1 MTVNETMGN
10 NLIAIDKGIYDSLEE
25 ELVKLREKI
34 VDLENKLCHQDTEF
48 QALADN
54 VPGMI
59 YKFQLGK
66 DGTMSFP
73 YVSSKCRDFYELE
86 PQEVNQ
92 NPQLLFDMVHEDD
105 LNQLQDAINI
115 SAQYEQK
122 WESEWRIITPS
133 GKTKWLYGVSQPV
146 TQASGDIVWDG
157 CVIDISQRILATQNL
172 KQREAL
178 LEGMKNATSCLLNN
192 QDYNKSINTALAE
205 IGKATAT
212 DRIYIFQN
220 RFQPLTEE
228 LFLSQSWEWVND
240 GINSEIDYP
249 LLKNLSYDNF
259 PPLWYE
265 QLKTGKSII
274 TIEDESQL
282 QGSRSIFVI
291 PIQVKGKWWG
301 FIGFEDY
308 TFLHQWSD
316 AQKSILQAFSLNLS
330 SAISQR
336 LDASRIATYES
347 EYELKKFNQELERR
361 VEEKALLSFQS
372 EARLERLAANVPGML
387 YQYQLYNNGDV
398 RISYVSDGCHD
409 LLGVKP
415 EQMRRNP
422 DIIYQIIHPDD
433 VVDFDKSLEDSVQNL
448 KNWEHELRII
458 TPSGKQKW
466 LQGFARLEKQ
476 LDNSIFWDGCL
487 IDITERK
494 AVEAI
499 SREQEQFL
507 QSVYDGAE
515 QIIFVVDVLEDNN
528 FFHQGWNSA
537 CERAI
542 GVKSEDVKGKP
553 LSEIFGEIE
562 GKQVHQRYQSCVEA
576 KIPITYEECL
586 DFDGNPSWW
595 LTTLNPLKNA
605 DDKIYRLVGTTSEI
619 TQFKKAE
626 QVIRSSEQNLRTLL
640 DSVYDA
646 IIIHDLDGNILN
658 VNEQML
664 RMYEV
669 NRSEVTQMSI
679 VKDFSSSDNP
689 HEQFPPI
696 FEEVM
701 KGNPQLFEWKA
712 KRPHD
717 NSTFDVE
724 VFLRKVTLNSQ
735 DIILANVRD
744 ITERKKVEAEIQA
757 KQHFIQRITD
767 SSPNTIYI
775 YDLEKQQ
782 NIYTNHEIAT
792 ILGYSSQQ
800 IREMGNNLLPT
811 VIHPEDFPKVL
822 SGFQQIATAE
832 DGEIYE
838 AEYRVK
844 QADGKYRWLY
854 DRNTVFNRNQDG
866 EVTQYLGVA
875 TDITER
881 KLAEIELQNTLHEL
895 KTTQAQVIQSEKM
908 SSLGQMVA
916 GVAHEINN
924 PVNFIHGNL
933 TPASQYAQD
942 VLNLLELY
950 QQHYP
955 NPPEEILEVI
965 ETIDL
970 EFLKQDFIKI
980 LDSMKQGTQR
990 IREIVLSLRNFSRLD
1005 EAQFKAVDI
1014 HEGIDSTLM
1023 ILQNRLKAK
1032 PNFPEIQ
1039 IIKNYSSL
1047 PPVDCFPSQLNQV
1060 LMNILANAIDALE
1073 SQKSL
1078 STPQIQIHTKL
1089 IDNNHIAIHI
1099 SDNGSG
1105 IPPEIQSKL
1114 FDPFFTTKEVGKG
1127 TGLGLSISYQI
1138 VVNKHGGNLSCKS
1151 IPGEGTEFI
1160 ILIPVNQTHN

>member
-1 MTVNETMGN
+1 MAN
-10 NLIAIDKGIYDSLEE
+10 NLITIDTRIYESLKGELVRLRERVSDLEE
-25 ELVKLREKI
+25 
-34 VDLENKLCHQDTEF
+34 KLCQQEVEF
-48 QALADN
+48 RYAADN

-59 YKFQLGK
+59 YKFQLDK

-73 YVSSKCRDFYELE
+73 YVSSRCWEFYELE
-86 PQEVNQ
+86 PEEVKQ
-92 NPQLLFDMVHEDD
+92 NPQLLFEMIHDD
-105 LNQLQDAINI
+105 DFLRLQETINI
-115 SAQYEQK
+115 SAQTLQK

-133 GKTKWLYGVSQPV
+133 GKQKWLYGVSQPV
-146 TQASGDIVWDG
+146 LQPGGDIIWDG

-172 KQREAL
+172 KQREGL
-178 LEGMKNATSCLLNN
+178 LDGIAKSTSCLLTT
-192 QDYNKSINTALAE
+192 QDYDKSINTALAE
-205 IGKATAT
+205 LGKTT
-212 DRIYIFQN
+212 ESDRIYIFQN
-220 RFQPLTEE
+220 LSQPLTKE
-228 LFLSQSWEWVND
+228 LFLSQRWEWVKD
-240 GINSEIDYP
+240 GVNSEQDYP
-249 LLKNLSYDNF
+249 LLQNLSYNDF
-259 PPLWYE
+259 SPLWYE
-265 QLKTGKSII
+265 QLRYGESII
-274 TIEDESQL
+274 SVEDETQF

-308 TFLHQWSD
+308 TSLRQWSD
-316 AQKSILQAFSLNLS
+316 AEKSILQAFAINLGG
-330 SAISQR
+330 AIAQHE
-336 LDASRIATYES
+336 TECQ
-347 EYELKKFNQELERR
+347 LKKLNHELERR
-361 VEEKALLSFQS
+361 VEERASDLAETETRFK
-372 EARLERLAANVPGML
+372 RLAANVPGML
-387 YQYQLYNNGDV
+387 YQYQIFDNGDV
-398 RISYVSDGCHD
+398 RFSYVSDGCRE
-409 LLGVKP
+409 LFGVQP
-415 EQMRRNP
+415 EQIRRNP
-422 DIIYQIIHPDD
+422 DIIPQMTHPDD
-433 VVDFDKSLEDSVQNL
+433 VAGLNQSMADCAKSLN
-448 KNWEHELRII
+448 NWEYEWRII
-458 TPSGKQKW
+458 TPYKELKW
-466 LQGFARLEKQ
+466 LQGFSRLEKQ
-476 LDNSIFWDGCL
+476 PDGTIFSDGCI

-494 AVEAI
+494 LVEEI

-507 QSVYDGAE
+507 RSVYDGSE
-515 QIIFVVDVLEDNN
+515 HVIFVVDVLEDND
-528 FFHQGWNSA
+528 FVLQGWNFA
-537 CERAI
+537 CERGTGI
-542 GVKSEDVKGKP
+542 KSEDIKGKP
-553 LSEIFGEIE
+553 LEELFGEVK
-562 GKQVHQRYQSCVEA
+562 GKEVRQNYRRCVEA
-576 KIPITYEECL
+576 NTPITYEERL
-586 DFDGNPSWW
+586 DFDQNPKWW
-595 LTTLNPLKNA
+595 LTTLNPLKDINGR
-605 DDKIYRLVGTTSEI
+605 IYRLVGTTFNI
-619 TQFKKAE
+619 TQQKQAE

-646 IIIHDLDGNILN
+646 IFIQDLDANILD
-658 VNEQML
+658 VNEQVL
-664 RMYEV
+664 QMYGV

-679 VKDFSSSDNP
+679 VNDLSSLDNP
-689 HEQFPPI
+689 HEQFSQI
-696 FEEVM
+696 FEKVM
-701 KGNPQLFEWKA
+701 NGDAQLFEWKA
-712 KRPHD
+712 KRPSD

-724 VFLRKVTLNSQ
+724 VFLRRVTLNSQ

-782 NIYTNHEIAT
+782 NIYSNHEIAT
-792 ILGYSSQQ
+792 ILGYSSQEIQ
-800 IREMGNNLLPT
+800 EMGNNLFQRI
-811 VIHPEDFPKVL
+811 IHPEDLAKVA
-822 SGFQQIATAE
+822 SGFEKIAAGI

-838 AEYRVK
+838 SEYRVK
-844 QADGKYRWLY
+844 QVDGNYRWLY
-854 DRNTVFNRNQDG
+854 SRDTIFTRNQNG
-866 EVTQYLGVA
+866 KVTQFLGVA

-895 KTTQAQVIQSEKM
+895 KNTQAQLIQSEKM

-924 PVNFIHGNL
+924 PVNFIHGNV

-955 NPPEEILEVI
+955 NPPLHIQEEI
-965 ETIDL
+965 ETVEL

-1032 PNFPEIQ
+1032 PNFPEIK
-1039 IIKNYSSL
+1039 IVKNYAPL
-1047 PPVDCFPSQLNQV
+1047 PPIDCFPSQLNQV
-1060 LMNILANAIDALE
+1060 FMNILANAIDALE

-1089 IDNNHIAIHI
+1089 LEDNRVAIHL

-1105 IPPEIQSKL
+1105 IPPHIQSKL

-1138 VVNKHGGNLSCKS
+1138 VVNKHGGNLSLFS
-1151 IPGEGTEFI
+1151 IPGEGTEFRI
-1160 ILIPVNQTHN
+1160 EIPVFQTNN